1 MVQRFISVRSL
12 SQPAAVA
19 IAVLLLASCGNEP
32 SDLPGPGEPI
42 TAPESDTPQ
51 TASPAKF
58 IIDGERIRQADNE
71 PGNWLSHGRTY
82 SEQRFSPL
90 DQINAMNVSDL
101 GLAWAFATGS
111 GRGHEATP
119 IVVDGTMFL
128 TLPWSKVVA
137 LNAATGEPMWNY
149 DPEVA
154 PEKGR
159 SACCDVVNRGV
170 AVWNGKV
177 YVGALDGRL
186 IALDAATGTPV
197 WTQQTTDTEQPYT
210 ITGAPRV
217 INGKVIIGNGG
228 AEFGVRGYITAY
240 DAETGEQA
248 WRFYT
253 VPGNPELPF
262 EHPELEDAAQTWTGE
277 WWKLGGGGTAWDS
290 MAFDPELNT
299 LYVGTGNGSPWN
311 RKLRSPGGGDNLYLS
326 SILAL
331 DPDTGRLKWH
341 YQTTPSDTWDYTA
354 TQHIILADMDIEG
367 EPRKVLMQA
376 PKNGFFYVI
385 DRVTGELLS
394 AKNYVGVTWA
404 SHVDMVSGKPVETDG
419 DYSEAPKIVFPSPI
433 GGHNW
438 HPMAYNPNTKLVYI
452 PAIET
457 PWLYVHQADF
467 TPLKN
472 WWNTGTDTAQM
483 IKLSKLGP
491 AAPVNGI
498 LKAWDPVKQ
507 ELAWSVPLPGAGNGG
522 ILTTAGN
529 LVFQGTSDG
538 RIVAYAADSGEK
550 LWEITTNVGT
560 VAPPIS
566 YSIDGEQYI
575 AVVSGWGGVPSILGA
590 DPGVAAA
597 QTHVNAGQV
606 FAFKLGGAA
615 ALPSVEVK
623 RFTTIPEPPADDATP
638 AEVAQGEAL
647 YHVHCATCHGMNAAG
662 TGVLADLRFS
672 SATVHDSFSKIVL
685 EGVLS
690 NVGMASFADLLDDEE
705 VSAIHSYVI
714 ATARKDRDAQVKAA
728 Q

>member
-1 MVQRFISVRSL
+1 MNRFSRWTLISRAVFLTCTILLGVACGSK
-12 SQPAAVA
+12 PA
-19 IAVLLLASCGNEP
+19 E
-32 SDLPGPGEPI
+32 LPEPGEPI
-42 TAPESDTPQ
+42 ASPDAATPQ
-51 TASPAKF
+51 AKAPAKF
-58 IIDGERIRQADNE
+58 DVDGERIRQADSE

-82 SEQRFSPL
+82 DEQRFSPL
-90 DQINAMNVSDL
+90 DQINADNAGEL
-101 GLAWAFATGS
+101 GLAWAFATES

-137 LNAATGEPMWNY
+137 LNAATGAPLWNY

-170 AVWNGKV
+170 AVWKGRV

-217 INGKVIIGNGG
+217 VKGKVIIGNGG
-228 AEFGVRGYITAY
+228 AEFGVRGYVTAY

-354 TQHIILADMDIEG
+354 TQHIILADMDIG
-367 EPRKVLMQA
+367 GAPRKVLMQA
-376 PKNGFFYVI
+376 PKNGFFYVL
-385 DRVTGELLS
+385 DRETGELLS

-404 SHVDMVSGKPVETDG
+404 SHVDMVSGRPVETDG

-438 HPMAYNPNTKLVYI
+438 HPMAYNPNTHLVYI

-457 PWLYVHQADF
+457 PWLYVNQADF
-467 TPLKN
+467 KPLKN

-498 LKAWDPVKQ
+498 LKAWDPIKQ

-522 ILTTAGN
+522 VLTTAGN

-538 RIVAYAADSGEK
+538 RLVGYRADSGEK
-550 LWEITTNVGT
+550 VWEIKTNVGT

-575 AVVSGWGGVPSILGA
+575 AVVAGWGGVPSILGA
-590 DPGVAAA
+590 DPGVAAS
-597 QTHVNAGQV
+597 QTHVNAGHV
-606 FAFKLGGAA
+606 YAFKLGGAA
-615 ALPSVEVK
+615 ELPKSEVL

-638 AEVAQGEAL
+638 AKIARGETL
-647 YHVHCATCHGMNAAG
+647 YHLNCAVCHGMNAAG
-662 TGVLADLRFS
+662 TGVLPDLRFS
-672 SATVHDSFSKIVL
+672 SKTVHESFNKIVL
-685 EGVLS
+685 DGLLS
-690 NVGMASFADLLDDEE
+690 NVGMASFEDLLNEE
-705 VSAIHSYVI
+705 DVSAIHSYVI
-714 ATARKDRDAQVKAA
+714 DAARTGRQAQLKAA